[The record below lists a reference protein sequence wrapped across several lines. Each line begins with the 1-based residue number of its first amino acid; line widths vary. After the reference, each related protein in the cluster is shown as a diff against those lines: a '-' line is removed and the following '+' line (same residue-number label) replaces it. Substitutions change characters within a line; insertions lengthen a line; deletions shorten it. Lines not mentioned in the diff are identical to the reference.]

1 MISPFRLLRILDP
14 AVSVVEIAIAILLFC
29 RRLPP
34 REHFGRRFA
43 VVSLLTAAAVAVGIT
58 LGYFILP
65 TFIKVHNFEV
75 QILTWTMVLVLATL
89 AVMGCYEVS
98 IWTALFCCSAGYIV
112 QNMASGLAATVR
124 VLVYGPNMANS
135 DAAATIVSHVICS
148 IVVFT
153 VAYRVLIHPIE
164 QYNLTIVENRVMLL
178 VMVLVILVNIVFD
191 LVNKSILRFGVPTYL
206 ILLLRLVHL
215 ALCSFTLVMQ
225 LEMLYSK
232 RLRDD
237 VLAVERIRAEDE
249 RQLRLARGSIDAVN
263 DRVAQIREQVS
274 RLERSGAAVDRD
286 AIERIERDVGVF
298 DSVVRTGNDVID
310 VILAEKSLVCE
321 REGITLTCIADG
333 AALSFVSPEDL
344 YSLLGNAIENAID
357 AVRAIDD
364 PEKRA
369 VGLVIRRTPF
379 WGGVAINVE
388 NYYEGDLEFEDGLPK
403 TTKGSTLVHGYGMRS
418 MRKLVEGYGGTLTA
432 RAQDG
437 VFHLNAIIPEPQGGD
452 GA

>member
-14 AVSVVEIAIAILLFC
+14 ALSVVEIVVAILLFC
-29 RRLPP
+29 RSLPSRERFGWRLL
-34 REHFGRRFA
+34 A
-43 VVSLLTAAAVAVGIT
+43 VLSIALAAVGASVYVGYVLAPPIVQKYAFESQVAV
-58 LGYFILP
+58 
-65 TFIKVHNFEV
+65 
-75 QILTWTMVLVLATL
+75 WSSVLVLATA
-89 AVMGCYEVS
+89 AVVACYDVT
-98 IWTALFCCSAGYIV
+98 IWTSLFCCSAGYIV
-112 QNMASGLAATVR
+112 QNTASALAATVR
-124 VLVYGPNMANS
+124 ILAFGPMRANASPLVV
-135 DAAATIVSHVICS
+135 IVSHVVLS
-148 IVVFT
+148 VIVFV
-153 VAYRVLIHPIE
+153 VVYRVLIHPIE
-164 QYNLTIVENRVMLL
+164 QNNLTIVENRVMLL

-225 LEMLYSK
+225 FEMLYSK

-249 RQLRLARGSIDAVN
+249 RQLRLTRDSIDAVN

-333 AALSFVSPEDL
+333 AALSFVPPEDL

-437 VFHLNAIIPEPQGGD
+437 VFHLNAIIPEPQGGGD
-452 GA
+452 A